1 MLNLSLLS
9 FFYILFTS
17 SSVYPLAILM
27 MLMLLYYMTSLS
39 MSSNSPLLSV
49 MGDMLHDEMGL
60 FMSLLTFFI
69 IVMSFVYALSFS
81 NYKLMTV
88 TLLSL
93 LFFCLQVFTTDSM
106 FLLYF
111 FYESSL
117 VPILFIIVKWGS
129 YPERSISA
137 IVMLFYTLFFSAPFI
152 LILVTIYLSLMTF
165 SFSILTMYSYS
176 STLLVTVLIFMAFAV
191 KLPMYGLHQWLPMAH
206 VEAPT
211 FGSVILAALLLKLGG
226 VGLVRMLPF
235 MNISHLTSSILGY
248 LMVMT
253 VFSFLCCCF
262 QSDMKRL
269 IAYSSVAHM
278 MTVPILVLSMNM
290 LSVQSIVMIMLFHGL
305 SSSML
310 FMLVGTL
317 YSMYGSR
324 QLVLMRG
331 LILISPLLSFL
342 AILMFF
348 FTISAPP
355 FPSFIAEVYF
365 MMSSYIMSANLVWVF
380 IPMVFLGLLYNL
392 NWLVS
397 VLFSGSIN
405 MNYSESNI
413 KYVYMMPLALIL
425 INTLS
430 FMFMFFLF

>member
-1 MLNLSLLS
+1 MLILTLLS
-9 FFYILFTS
+9 FLFVIFS
-17 SSVYPLAILM
+17 SSRVYLMSVLAILI
-27 MLMLLYYMTSLS
+27 LVYYLS
-39 MSSNSPLLSV
+39 TLTMSNNSAILSV
-49 MGDMLHDEMGL
+49 MGDMLHDEIGL

-69 IVMSFVYALSFS
+69 IVISFVYALSFS
-81 NYKLMTV
+81 NSKLITV

-129 YPERSISA
+129 YPERSVRA

-152 LILVTIYLSLMTF
+152 LILVSIYLNLITF
-165 SFSILTMYSYS
+165 SFSILTMYNYS
-176 STLLVTVLIFMAFAV
+176 STLLVTLLIFIAFAV
-191 KLPMYGLHQWLPMAH
+191 KLPIYGLHQWLPIAH

-235 MNISHLTSSILGY
+235 IAVPYLSCSLLGY
-248 LMVMT
+248 LIVTT
-253 VFSFLCCCF
+253 VFRFICCCF
-262 QSDMKRL
+262 QSDIKRL
-269 IAYSSVAHM
+269 IAYSSVAHII
-278 MTVPILVLSMNM
+278 TIPILILSSNL
-290 LSVQSIVMIMLFHGL
+290 LSVQSIIMIMLFHGL
-305 SSSML
+305 SSSIL

-317 YSMYGSR
+317 YSMFGRR

-342 AILMFF
+342 AILIFF

-355 FPSFIAEVYF
+355 FPSFVGEVYF
-365 MMSSYIMSANLVWVF
+365 MMSTYIISSNLIWVF
-380 IPMVFLGLLYNL
+380 IPIVFLGLLYNL

-397 VLFSGSIN
+397 VLFRGSVNI
-405 MNYSESNI
+405 NYSESNI
-413 KYVYMMPLALIL
+413 KYVYIMPLSLIL
-425 INTLS
+425 LNTVC